1 MNITIYQEELIKSI
15 MNSVDIEKEIEYI
28 SSFPDEDYLK
38 IICEVGFECDF
49 CGKCCTSEFNDHVFL
64 LDDDS
69 ERIIENTGR
78 EFLRPAPYFDLCD
91 NLGRFYVMGYA
102 LKTKQNGDCIFYT
115 GTRCEHYEVR
125 PWVCKIYPYMLH
137 REPDEEGNI
146 EFRQISGLDLHGLY
160 HNEISNEMCE
170 EILKSVKDYESGFL
184 RQKLGFIKEIERYFK
199 ENGLRNS
206 KQMYDRMMRHYLKGK
221 SIEVYVFFKGRFVKE
236 VISKQINNPGS
247 Y

>member
-1 MNITIYQEELIKSI
+1 

-28 SSFPDEDYLK
+28 SSFPDEDYLR
-38 IICEVGFECDF
+38 IIFEVGFECDF

-115 GTRCEHYEVR
+115 GTGCEHYEVR
-125 PWVCKIYPYMLH
+125 PWYAKYTHICFTGSLMKK
-137 REPDEEGNI
+137 
-146 EFRQISGLDLHGLY
+146 
-160 HNEISNEMCE
+160 
-170 EILKSVKDYESGFL
+170 EILNSG
-184 RQKLGFIKEIERYFK
+184 K
-199 ENGLRNS
+199 
-206 KQMYDRMMRHYLKGK
+206 
-221 SIEVYVFFKGRFVKE
+221 
-236 VISKQINNPGS
+236 
-247 Y
+247 